1 MSEWIKKLAEGYKT
15 VNENQKAALQKKLA
29 KASASSEKGKKAVTL
44 PKAPFDVPDEDKTK
58 NEGVQ
63 FHIPEDVPVD
73 ERDMFMAKAAAAHKA
88 GQSHFTMNG
97 KKHPV
102 TMKKDTAKA
111 VNSSTNEEKEE
122 KKEDHMRGSMMRDRL
137 KKKMAKNED
146 EEIVMNPKK
155 EKKEKGATSDEAG
168 MAAESVTPRV
178 YSRIIEARGTAD
190 KDGKHYK
197 KASDSEEMDSKDS
210 PGGKQMRKDMEG
222 PKMDDPEQS
231 DQMTKAA
238 NAAPNP
244 QMRKGDN
251 KAGDKKIIPSATP
264 TKGM

>member
-1 MSEWIKKLAEGYKT
+1 
-15 VNENQKAALQKKLA
+15 
-29 KASASSEKGKKAVTL
+29 
-44 PKAPFDVPDEDKTK
+44 
-58 NEGVQ
+58 
-63 FHIPEDVPVD
+63 
-73 ERDMFMAKAAAAHKA
+73 
-88 GQSHFTMNG
+88 
-97 KKHPV
+97 
-102 TMKKDTAKA
+102 MKKDTAKA
-111 VNSSTNEEKEE
+111 VNSSTNEEAQKEMSSKE
-122 KKEDHMRGSMMRDRL
+122 KMKKGLYNDAHKEGHMKGSMMRDRL

-168 MAAESVTPRV
+168 MSAESVTPRV

-190 KDGKHYK
+190 KDGKHQGK
-197 KASDSEEMDSKDS
+197 GAPPEDWNEKEKNNKGAMD
-210 PGGKQMRKDMEG
+210 MRKDMEG

-251 KAGDKKIIPSATP
+251 KAGDKKVIPSATP